1 MSEARLTDPSQ
12 IDGLRLGVD
21 RIDNEIL
28 ALLAARRELA
38 REIAV
43 EKRRI
48 ERPLFDD
55 QRERALMTER
65 LAAAEQHRLDPGL
78 VSRVWEQI
86 LDDSLRVQYQTLQLE
101 WGGSRHRIRAAVQ
114 GIEGSYSRMAA
125 RDFFGGESDEVT
137 FVACARFRE
146 ATDAVV
152 EGGVDVAVLPIENTT
167 SGGIAEVYDL
177 LLNSGLSVIGEI
189 KLLVR
194 HCLLGVP
201 GATVSGL
208 RKIYGHPQAV
218 AQCTDFLLGLPEV
231 EVAYFED
238 TALSGRRISEM
249 GDATVG
255 AIASE
260 EAARLFGLQ
269 VLQAGI
275 GNRKENYTRFVVV
288 AREPI
293 TVDLAVPA
301 KTSLV
306 MSVGNEPGA
315 LMEVLAEFRDH
326 DIALVK
332 LESRPTTDNPWEEMF
347 YLDFDGNVADP
358 GVAQALDGVRKRA
371 RFMRVLGTYPSRD
384 LRPRKLSRKQK
395 PREVVVA
402 TTATPSIS
410 PREVSDDHRL
420 VGRGHQEDDSVV
432 EVRGVRIGGEE
443 LVMIAGPC
451 AVESWDQVMA
461 CAEAVRGAG
470 GSLLR
475 GGCFKPRTSPY
486 SFQGLGYEGL
496 EMLAEAG
503 RAHGLPIITEVPA
516 PEHVER
522 IAQFADVLQ
531 IGTRNMQNFALL
543 AEVGRTARP
552 VMLKRGMSASIDE
565 LLHAAEYIL
574 SGGNQQVMLCERGIR
589 TFETSSR
596 NTLDITAVPVLR
608 ARTHLPVIV
617 DPSHAAGRRELVAP
631 LTRAAVAVGAHGI
644 MVEIHP
650 EPEEAL
656 SDGPQA
662 LRLDEFAEM
671 MVSLGHPYPTA
682 SP

>member
-1 MSEARLTDPSQ
+1 MSEARLPDPSQ

-21 RIDNEIL
+21 RIDHEIL
-28 ALLAARRELA
+28 GLLAARRELA
-38 REIAV
+38 REIAA
-43 EKRRI
+43 EKRRT

-55 QRERALMTER
+55 ERERKLMTER
-65 LAAAEQHRLDPGL
+65 LAAAERHRLDPGL
-78 VSRVWEQI
+78 VSRVWKHI
-86 LDDSLRVQYQTLQLE
+86 LDDSLRVQHQTLHVE
-101 WGGSRHRIRAAVQ
+101 WSGRHGVKAAVQ

-125 RDFFGGESDEVT
+125 REFLGGESEEVA
-137 FVACARFRE
+137 FVGCARFE
-146 ATDAVV
+146 DATAAVV
-152 EGGVDVAVLPIENTT
+152 EGRADIAVLPIENTT

-177 LLNSGLSVIGEI
+177 LLNCGLSVVGEI

-208 RKIYGHPQAV
+208 RKVYGHPQAV
-218 AQCTDFLLGLPEV
+218 AQCTDFLLGLPDV
-231 EVAYFED
+231 EVVYFGD

-260 EAARLFGLQ
+260 EAASIFGLE

-275 GNRKENYTRFVVV
+275 GNREKNYTRFVVV

-293 TVDLAVPA
+293 AVDLSVPA

-306 MSVGNEPGA
+306 LSVGNEPGA

-326 DIALVK
+326 NIALVK
-332 LESRPTTDNPWEEMF
+332 LESRPTADNPWEEMF

-358 GVAQALDGVRKRA
+358 GVAEALDGVRKRA

-395 PREVVVA
+395 PRDVGV
-402 TTATPSIS
+402 TATPSIS
-410 PREVSDDHRL
+410 TREVPADHRL
-420 VGRGHQEDDSVV
+420 AGRAHDMDDSVV
-432 EVRGVRIGGEE
+432 EVKGVRIGGEE
-443 LVMIAGPC
+443 LVTIAGPC
-451 AVESWDQVMA
+451 AVESWEQVMA
-461 CAEAVRGAG
+461 CAEAVRRAG

-522 IAQFADVLQ
+522 IARYADVLQ

-608 ARTHLPVIV
+608 RRTHLPVIV
-617 DPSHAAGRRELVAP
+617 DPSHAAGSRELVAP

-644 MVEIHP
+644 MIEIHP
-650 EPEEAL
+650 EPEKAL

-662 LRLDEFAEM
+662 LRLDEFAELM
-671 MVSLGHPYPTA
+671 TSLGHSSQTA
-682 SP
+682 S

>member
-1 MSEARLTDPSQ
+1 MSEALPDPSQ

-28 ALLAARRELA
+28 GLLAARRELA
-38 REIAV
+38 REIAA
-43 EKRRI
+43 EKRRT

-55 QRERALMTER
+55 QRQRALMTER
-65 LAAAEQHRLDPGL
+65 LAAADRHRLDPGL
-78 VSRVWEQI
+78 VSRIWEHI
-86 LDDSLRVQYQTLQLE
+86 LDDSLRVQYQTLQPE
-101 WGGSRHRIRAAVQ
+101 WGGSRHPIKAAVQ
-114 GIEGSYSRMAA
+114 GVEGSYSRMAA
-125 RDFFGGESDEVT
+125 RDFLGGELEEVT
-137 FVACARFRE
+137 FASCARFE
-146 ATDAVV
+146 DATAAVV
-152 EGGVDVAVLPIENTT
+152 AGRVDIAVLPIENTT
-167 SGGIAEVYDL
+167 SGAIAEVYDL
-177 LLNSGLSVIGEI
+177 MLNCGLFIIGEV

-201 GATVSGL
+201 GATVPGL
-208 RKIYGHPQAV
+208 RKVYGHPQAV
-218 AQCTDFLLGLPEV
+218 AQCSEFLLGLPDV
-231 EVAYFED
+231 EVVYFED
-238 TALSGRRISEM
+238 TGLSGRRISEM
-249 GDATVG
+249 GDVAVG

-260 EAARLFGLQ
+260 EAARIFGLE
-269 VLQAGI
+269 VLEAGV
-275 GNRKENYTRFVVV
+275 GNREKNYTRFVVV
-288 AREPI
+288 ARDPI
-293 TVDLAVPA
+293 TVDLAIPA

-326 DIALVK
+326 DIGLVK
-332 LESRPTTDNPWEEMF
+332 LESRPTADNPWEEMF
-347 YLDFDGNVADP
+347 YLDFDGNVDDP
-358 GVAQALDGVRKRA
+358 GVAEALDGVRKRA

-384 LRPRKLSRKQK
+384 LRPRKLSRKQEARK
-395 PREVVVA
+395 AAVM
-402 TTATPSIS
+402 TPAPSVS
-410 PREVSDDHRL
+410 PHEVSAGHRL
-420 VGRGHQEDDSVV
+420 AGRAHKEDDSVV
-432 EVRGVRIGGEE
+432 EVRGVRIGGDQ

-451 AVESWDQVMA
+451 AVESWEQVMA
-461 CAEAVRGAG
+461 CAEAVKRAG

-503 RAHGLPIITEVPA
+503 RVHGLPIITEVPA

-522 IAQFADVLQ
+522 IARFADVLQ

-574 SGGNQQVMLCERGIR
+574 SGGNQQVILCERGIR

-608 ARTHLPVIV
+608 GRTHLPVVV
-617 DPSHAAGRRELVAP
+617 DPSHAAGSRELVAP

-650 EPEEAL
+650 EPEKAL
-656 SDGPQA
+656 SDGPQS
-662 LRLDEFAEM
+662 LRLDEFAELM
-671 MVSLGHPYPTA
+671 TSLGHPSPTA